1 MANINKGGAK
11 FTIDTI
17 DNLSPKLE
25 QVAKSAKK
33 AKKEIDDLGNEIDD
47 LNKKTAKSRLTPISY
62 STDLAGKVTG
72 VQKYQGAN
80 SKYTTGT
87 MSFEQFKSSIGG
99 QSIADLKRI
108 DSEARKANLREQI
121 MQRQNLKV
129 MKDLGTPSFGIRN
142 AAFDKINKP
151 LSATQKLR
159 QQEQAWKEVYGSSM
173 SAQTKQAQMNAMFA
187 QNERASK
194 ENSKLIS
201 NQTKKEIALRNET
214 LDIAKNYNKQY
225 AKNLSD
231 KIKQE
236 KKDNIKFQ
244 TEQNKIHKRSA
255 KERELLEKRFNKE
268 LMQRRKLINNA
279 PFSALGY
286 RTDLNGKI
294 IGTYQARK
302 SSGFTSSMYNDSSL
316 SAPTMI
322 DPKVLNQETERKKK
336 ERASYFGTT
345 QRAMRYLAAYKIAST
360 IQEAPARMF
369 ENMRSMDAL
378 RNSAKVIL
386 SSQYYTGGTKEQDIS
401 NANKEIEYLYGL
413 GQKYGVNMNGIASSH
428 IKMLGA
434 GGKDRM
440 SLDKIR
446 AVTETGAIYSALF
459 NLTAEETSFLQ
470 KGFQQTLT
478 KEKISAEEVNQQINE
493 QVAGFYDTLLVATNL
508 AINDPRNA
516 HKYAQYRGKINRT
529 QDIFP
534 LMKENV
540 LGAGVMPYLKQ
551 ALELKFGDKLD
562 DKFKSLSA
570 EIGRLSSSI
579 SNLSDISSKGA
590 VPAISQLTRGVNFV
604 LQTGLIGMKDEEGNK
619 DYYTNIY
626 NDPKKTKAQ
635 KALGTSFKLLETG
648 ATSAAVALGTK
659 YAIKY
664 GSKLLGF
671 GAGGGAVA
679 GPIGALAGLG
689 LAGYTLYQDIA
700 TGAKK
705 RAENLP
711 LEEYGYNN
719 LFDLNFIKDYN
730 ERGKWDKIW
739 NRKGMSVADYSKQNK
754 NLLLDAIA
762 NQNMTPIPQ
771 GTEIQPQLQIVMP
784 KQEIELVLRIEG
796 GLPNGLNMTPYKTKQ
811 TANSNVN
818 FTFDT
823 GKNISVGGVGGY

>member
-1 MANINKGGAK
+1 M
-11 FTIDTI
+11 
-17 DNLSPKLE
+17 
-25 QVAKSAKK
+25 
-33 AKKEIDDLGNEIDD
+33 
-47 LNKKTAKSRLTPISY
+47 
-62 STDLAGKVTG
+62 
-72 VQKYQGAN
+72 
-80 SKYTTGT
+80 
-87 MSFEQFKSSIGG
+87 
-99 QSIADLKRI
+99 
-108 DSEARKANLREQI
+108 
-121 MQRQNLKV
+121 
-129 MKDLGTPSFGIRN
+129 
-142 AAFDKINKP
+142 FD
-151 LSATQKLR
+151 
-159 QQEQAWKEVYGSSM
+159 
-173 SAQTKQAQMNAMFA
+173 
-187 QNERASK
+187 
-194 ENSKLIS
+194 
-201 NQTKKEIALRNET
+201 
-214 LDIAKNYNKQY
+214 
-225 AKNLSD
+225 
-231 KIKQE
+231 
-236 KKDNIKFQ
+236 
-244 TEQNKIHKRSA
+244 
-255 KERELLEKRFNKE
+255 
-268 LMQRRKLINNA
+268 
-279 PFSALGY
+279 
-286 RTDLNGKI
+286 
-294 IGTYQARK
+294 
-302 SSGFTSSMYNDSSL
+302 
-316 SAPTMI
+316 
-322 DPKVLNQETERKKK
+322 
-336 ERASYFGTT
+336 
-345 QRAMRYLAAYKIAST
+345 
-360 IQEAPARMF
+360 
-369 ENMRSMDAL
+369 NMRSMDAL

-413 GQKYGVNMNGIASSH
+413 GQKYGVNMNAIANSH

-579 SNLSDISSKGA
+579 SNLSDISSKKA
-590 VPAISQLTRGVNFV
+590 VPAFSNLTRGVNYV
-604 LQTGLIGMKDEEGNK
+604 VQTGLIGMKDEEGNI
-619 DYYTNIY
+619 DYYSNIF

-635 KALGTSFKLLETG
+635 KTLGTGFKLSETG
-648 ATSAAVALGTK
+648 ATSALIGLGAK

-664 GSKLLGF
+664 GSRLF
-671 GAGGGAVA
+671 GAGAGGA
-679 GPIGALAGLG
+679 ALANPLG
-689 LAGYTLYQDIA
+689 AAIGVTFAGYTIGKDIWD
-700 TGAKK
+700 GSKK

-711 LEEYGYNN
+711 LEEYGYNKW
-719 LFDLNFIKDYN
+719 FDLNFSDDYN
-730 ERGKWDKIW
+730 ERKKWDKIW
-739 NRKGMSVADYSKQNK
+739 NRKGMSIADYSKQNK
-754 NLLLDAIA
+754 NLLLEAIA